1 MMFAEAEFDDQEW
14 ISFETLRKSP
24 IAKLPKIRF
33 TSHLSSS
40 HHSTTSTDL
49 SLPRMLRSNRN
60 GKATGTVVDA

>member
-40 HHSTTSTDL
+40 HHSTTPIDP
-49 SLPRMLRSNRN
+49 SLPRVLRSNRN
-60 GKATGTVVDA
+60 GKVTGTVINA